1 MARPTNEQMLR
12 TILEI
17 IDREGGIS
25 RKSLESQLTWASTTI
40 DLVIERAIQDG
51 LVSVGVGGGGGVL
64 RVIHES
70 QRQEEKNHHFMAAL
84 ARLSKDGQGVKSED
98 LCVEL
103 GWDDST
109 FKATRK
115 ALHVQQKIHMNP
127 GRGAL
132 LFAIAEGSDLPA
144 TMDDAPPLKPE
155 AKPRKLRSKSP
166 SGTPEPEPEAQP
178 SQAPDS
184 LVKTQDSLV
193 KAPEAEIFADELR
206 EELIRRRDR
215 SESLDQEILR
225 KYLHWDQ
232 FRFWQARTNLVDRGL
247 ITCRYNSPKIE
258 LHAQPQQRSPAEID
272 LPKQLEILE
281 TLARRGGPMAI
292 TELATALGLTVEPAV
307 IACSRLVWT
316 HLINPLAKGMVVLN
330 DLITTPTNASSNQ
343 LELLRLFDKRP
354 QLAISRIRDQLRWP
368 PNKVDEALKSCEND
382 KLLTLDLEGQIA
394 TATNKTSGYLR
405 QNEERQVGN
414 PCISSLEFA
423 ELHRAIRTQKV
434 VAFVGAGASAE
445 AKIPGWESL
454 MRRAMEQ
461 PLVRSQTPAEAKE
474 IDDLLSRRDY
484 TNAASAIEA
493 RLGETRFNEHIQRHL
508 SSYTY
513 PASPASLA
521 LALLRTSYTGMLQPT
536 WTSSC
541 NLRWAVRLPRSTHP
555 PFNSA

>member
-232 FRFWQARTNLVDRGL
+232 FAFWQARTNLVDRGL
-247 ITCRYNSPKIE
+247 ITCRYK
-258 LHAQPQQRSPAEID
+258 
-272 LPKQLEILE
+272 
-281 TLARRGGPMAI
+281 
-292 TELATALGLTVEPAV
+292 
-307 IACSRLVWT
+307 
-316 HLINPLAKGMVVLN
+316 LAK
-330 DLITTPTNASSNQ
+330 D
-343 LELLRLFDKRP
+343 
-354 QLAISRIRDQLRWP
+354 
-368 PNKVDEALKSCEND
+368 
-382 KLLTLDLEGQIA
+382 
-394 TATNKTSGYLR
+394 
-405 QNEERQVGN
+405 
-414 PCISSLEFA
+414 
-423 ELHRAIRTQKV
+423 RA
-434 VAFVGAGASAE
+434 
-445 AKIPGWESL
+445 
-454 MRRAMEQ
+454 
-461 PLVRSQTPAEAKE
+461 
-474 IDDLLSRRDY
+474 
-484 TNAASAIEA
+484 
-493 RLGETRFNEHIQRHL
+493 
-508 SSYTY
+508 
-513 PASPASLA
+513 
-521 LALLRTSYTGMLQPT
+521 
-536 WTSSC
+536 
-541 NLRWAVRLPRSTHP
+541 PRSTTAAKPGRDRPAKAARDPGDPRP
-555 PFNSA
+555 PWRPDGDHGARDRPRPDGGARGDRVLQARLDAPSSTLSPREWWSSTT